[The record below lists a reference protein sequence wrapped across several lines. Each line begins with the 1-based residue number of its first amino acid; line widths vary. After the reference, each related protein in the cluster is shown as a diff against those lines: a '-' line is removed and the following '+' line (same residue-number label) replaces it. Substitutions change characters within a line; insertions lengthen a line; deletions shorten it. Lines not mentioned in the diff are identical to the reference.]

1 MPTDDSPGGDID
13 RRSLIRYAGVAAAAS
28 LAGCTEGDDED
39 QTETDDTG
47 SGSTET
53 DTETD
58 TETSTPEDGPSEG
71 GELTVGFESELTGLD
86 PHRTDS
92 VVSWVVNYNICE
104 TLVTFEDGAPSDR
117 LASDWSISDD
127 GTEYTFTLKEG
138 VMFHPPVDR
147 EMVAEDVVYSFE
159 RMNQEA
165 AMAGD
170 LSAVESIEATG
181 DYEVTFT
188 LSNAF
193 APFIN
198 FVARV
203 PWVVIP
209 EESVEA
215 QGGELGDVQEPVGT
229 GPFMFDEQEP
239 GNYLRLTA
247 FDDYREEDVPYLDSV
262 RVQPIPD
269 ADSRVA
275 AVRGGDVDMAREV
288 PGQDAGTLEDAEG
301 VSVLEQR
308 GTTWGQVHINCETE
322 PWDQPAV
329 RRAVAHVINRED
341 IVEAGVSGFG
351 RGAWQPY
358 PEESI
363 WNYDL
368 GDSPRERDV
377 ERAQEILDDAGNPLE
392 DVTLSIKAN
401 TSYPI
406 METTANLLVAE
417 LNAAGIDAETETLEW
432 GTQLDDFLNGN
443 YGAMAFSVPFKI
455 DPDRHYY
462 NFIHPD
468 SPQYNGY
475 TEDQPDAERMYELL
489 EQGRTETD
497 QETRIETYT
506 ELEKLVNKNVPWI
519 SVAQTDDLIGLSSD
533 IGGYQSWLLPY
544 TRWWTMYKE

>member
-1 MPTDDSPGGDID
+1 MSLCGPSETELR
-13 RRSLIRYAGVAAAAS
+13 RRSLLQYVGAAAATAS
-28 LAGCTEGDDED
+28 IAGCTGGEQEEPTDSES
-39 QTETDDTG
+39 ETATDTG
-47 SGSTET
+47 T
-53 DTETD
+53 DTERS
-58 TETSTPEDGPSEG
+58 TSEGGPSEG
-71 GELTVGFESELTGLD
+71 GELTVGFEAELTGLD

-104 TLVTFEDGAPSDR
+104 TLFTFEEGALSDR

-127 GTEYTFTLKEG
+127 GTEYTFSLKEG

-165 AMAGD
+165 AMGGD
-170 LSAVESIEATG
+170 LSSVESVEATG

-188 LSNAF
+188 LSGAF
-193 APFIN
+193 APLIN
-198 FVARV
+198 FLGRV

-209 EESVEA
+209 EESVEN

-229 GPFMFDEQEP
+229 GPFVFDEQEP
-239 GNYLRLTA
+239 GNFLRLTA
-247 FDDYREEDVPYLDSV
+247 FDDYRADDVPYLDSV

-269 ADSRVA
+269 PDSRVA
-275 AVRGGDVDMAREV
+275 AVRAGDVDMARQM

-301 VSVLEQR
+301 VSVLQQR
-308 GTTWGQVHINCETE
+308 GTTWAQVHINCETE

-329 RRAVAHVINRED
+329 RRAVAHVINRAD
-341 IVEAGVSGFG
+341 IVEAGVSGYG
-351 RGAWQPY
+351 RAAWQPY

-368 GDSPRERDV
+368 GDSARQRNV
-377 ERAQEILDDAGNPLE
+377 EGAQQILEEAGNPLE

-417 LNAAGIDAETETLEW
+417 LNAAGIDAETEILEW
-432 GTQLDDFLNGN
+432 GTQLSDFLDGN

-455 DPDRHYY
+455 DPDRHYF
-462 NFIHPD
+462 NFIHPN

-475 TEDQPDAERMYELL
+475 TEDQPDAQRMYELL

-497 QETRIETYT
+497 QETRVETYT
-506 ELEKLVNKNVPWI
+506 ELQRLVNKNVPWI

-533 IGGYQSWLLPY
+533 VGGYQSWLLPY